1 MGLSGKLEHLG
12 LPDVFQILHLSKK
25 SGRLVLTRREGAGMI
40 IFREGQIIY
49 AASDSVRDTLGNI
62 LVSEKALT
70 EEQLAA
76 GLEEHHTGAEG
87 KRLGTILVE
96 RGWITQEVLERAIRQ
111 QIERVINEF
120 LTWESGFFR
129 FDPLAL
135 ADEGEITVD
144 VQDFLLRHGLN
155 PESVLLDGLKLLGE
169 RRKADANRPAPEAP
183 GPGTAESP
191 GVNLTSLKH
200 LFLEMRSP
208 AFTGEVSLMILR
220 YADQHLCR
228 GVLLLVRRDAL
239 VGLSQFGLTLPEGS
253 PDERVRDLR
262 IPLDTP
268 SLFKDVVESQASFV
282 GPVPRGEANGQFLN
296 QIGGLTPLDALAVPM
311 VINGRVAVIL
321 YGDNAPEGCPVGPP
335 DGLEVLMA
343 QAGLAMEK
351 NLLERKMQAASPA
364 R

>member
-1 MGLSGKLEHLG
+1 MGLSGRLEQLG

-40 IFREGQIIY
+40 IFREGQILY

-62 LVSEKALT
+62 LVSQKALT
-70 EEQLAA
+70 EEQLTA
-76 GLEEHHTGAEG
+76 GLEEHHTGPEG

-96 RGWITQEVLERAIRQ
+96 RGWITQEVLERAVRQ
-111 QIERVINEF
+111 QIERVIHEF
-120 LTWESGFFR
+120 LTWGTGFFR
-129 FDPLAL
+129 FDPLEL

-155 PESVLLDGLKLLGE
+155 PENVLLDGLKLLGE
-169 RRKADANRPAPEAP
+169 RRKAATTRPAAEAP
-183 GPGTAESP
+183 ASGGGGSP
-191 GVNLTSLKH
+191 GVNLTSLKR
-200 LFLEMRSP
+200 LLLEMRSP

-220 YADQHLCR
+220 YAAQHLRR
-228 GVLLLVRRDAL
+228 GVLLMVRRDAL
-239 VGLSQFGLTLPEGS
+239 AGLSQFGLTLPEGS
-253 PDERVRDLR
+253 PDERIRDLR

-282 GPVPRGEANGQFLN
+282 GSVPRRKANGQFLK

-311 VINGRVAVIL
+311 VINGRVVVVF
-321 YGDNAPEGCPVGPP
+321 YGDNAPEARPVGSP

-351 NLLERKMQAASPA
+351 SLLERKMKAAPPA

>member
-1 MGLSGKLEHLG
+1 MGLNGRLEELG

-62 LVSEKALT
+62 LVSQKVLT
-70 EEQLAA
+70 EEQLTA

-96 RGWITQEVLERAIRQ
+96 RGWITQEVLERAVRQ
-111 QIERVINEF
+111 QIERVIHEF
-120 LTWESGFFR
+120 LTWETGFFR
-129 FDPLAL
+129 FDPLEL

-144 VQDFLLRHGLN
+144 VQDFLLRHGVN
-155 PESVLLDGLKLLGE
+155 PENILLDGLKLLGE
-169 RRKADANRPAPEAP
+169 RRKAEGSRPTPEAAAS
-183 GPGTAESP
+183 G
-191 GVNLTSLKH
+191 LTSLKR
-200 LFLEMRSP
+200 LLLEMRSP

-220 YADQHLCR
+220 YAAQHLRR
-228 GVLLLVRRDAL
+228 GVLLMVRRDAL
-239 VGLSQFGLTLPEGS
+239 SGLSQFGLTLPEGS
-253 PDERVRDLR
+253 PDERIRDLR
-262 IPLDTP
+262 IPLDAP

-282 GPVPRGEANGQFLN
+282 GSIPRKKANEQFLK
-296 QIGGLTPLDALAVPM
+296 QIGGLTPVDALAVPM
-311 VINGRVAVIL
+311 LVNGRVAVVL
-321 YGDNAPEGCPVGPP
+321 YGDNAPEARPVGPP
-335 DGLEVLMA
+335 DSLEVLMV

-351 NLLERKMQAASPA
+351 NLLERKIEAAPPA